1 MDTCSD
7 HPIRGHEHAIRTLL
21 RNEKWD
27 ELSPRAS
34 FQASFRN
41 TGAMQPLPSVM
52 LLDLDDTILDDT
64 GARDECWRVVCNE
77 AAEARPSLDSSAL
90 LREVERVRDH
100 FWSDPDRHRE
110 WRPKMREAW
119 GRIASE
125 ALANLGIDDPTFGA
139 VIGDRHFELRDAAIA
154 PLPGAVEALHQ
165 LRSLGVTL
173 GLLTNGGSE
182 GQRAKIERFALA
194 THFDYIGIEGEV
206 GHGKPHRA
214 SYESALRNLGATP
227 NDTWM
232 FGDNLEWDVSGAQ
245 AVGIYGIW
253 LDKYG
258 HGLPSDTTAQPD
270 RIIRA
275 LAELVPINTVELD
288 QQRPN

>member
-1 MDTCSD
+1 M
-7 HPIRGHEHAIRTLL
+7 R
-21 RNEKWD
+21 
-27 ELSPRAS
+27 
-34 FQASFRN
+34 
-41 TGAMQPLPSVM
+41 PLPSVL

-64 GARDECWRVVCNE
+64 GARDDCWRIACGE
-77 AAEARPSLDSSAL
+77 AAEARPALDAGAL
-90 LREVERVRDH
+90 LREVERVRDL

-125 ALANLGIDDPTFGA
+125 ALATFGVDDPSLGA

-154 PLPGAVEALHQ
+154 PLPGAVETLHH
-165 LRSLGVTL
+165 LRSLGLTL
-173 GLLTNGGSE
+173 GLLTNGGSQ

-194 THFDYIGIEGEV
+194 AHFAYIGIEGEV

-214 SYESALRNLGATP
+214 SYKAALRSLGAAAE
-227 NDTWM
+227 DTWM
-232 FGDNLEWDVSGAQ
+232 VGDNLEWDVAGAQ

-258 HGLPSDTTAQPD
+258 QGLPPDATAKPD
-270 RIIRA
+270 RIIRS
-275 LAELVPINTVELD
+275 LPELLPTSG
-288 QQRPN
+288 